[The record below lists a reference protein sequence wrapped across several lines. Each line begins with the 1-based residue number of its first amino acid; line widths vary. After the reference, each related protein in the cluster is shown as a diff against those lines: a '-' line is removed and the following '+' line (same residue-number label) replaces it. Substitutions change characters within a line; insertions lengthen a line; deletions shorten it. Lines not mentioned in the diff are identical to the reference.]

1 MSFIFDNLAPSLN
14 MRFKIYFKSF
24 FESIPV
30 QKTVSEV
37 LKMWYFLYS
46 AFWSAG
52 QWGGGGGRLLAE
64 VATGPDRTRI
74 LLFFLGSGF
83 DFAHY
88 FQIYC

>member
-14 MRFKIYFKSF
+14 MRFKKYFKSF

-52 QWGGGGGRLLAE
+52 QWGGGGEAISRG
-64 VATGPDRTRI
+64 GN
-74 LLFFLGSGF
+74 GSGSDPDLTVF
-83 DFAHY
+83 SR
-88 FQIYC
+88 IRI